1 MRAAFEFRTA
11 CHVAP
16 PTSDCR
22 MAERRGDVVMEEVE
36 GRAGHGATFRVAL
49 PIAEANPAR
58 NGPAWCRDG
67 LSVRC

>member
-1 MRAAFEFRTA
+1 
-11 CHVAP
+11 
-16 PTSDCR
+16 
-22 MAERRGDVVMEEVE
+22 MAERRGDIVMEEVE

-67 LSVRC
+67 LSVRCQPVLSR